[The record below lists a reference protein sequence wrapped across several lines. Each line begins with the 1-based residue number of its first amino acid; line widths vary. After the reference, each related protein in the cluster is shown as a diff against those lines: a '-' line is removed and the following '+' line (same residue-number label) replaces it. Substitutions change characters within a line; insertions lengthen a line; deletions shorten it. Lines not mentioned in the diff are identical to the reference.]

1 MMNPRFQGSGI
12 SCPWTALESDSGG
25 GPRYFPGASFICRQ
39 KSGGWAGVETLQE
52 SAQRPIL
59 DE

>member
-1 MMNPRFQGSGI
+1 MNPRFQGSGI

-25 GPRYFPGASFICRQ
+25 GPRYLPGASFIVGRSPGLGRV
-39 KSGGWAGVETLQE
+39 KALQE